1 MIVMKFKRSKKGSG
15 WYSTHWKADQVVEM
29 ESHVIAQMHIL
40 KNKKQGYYDDML
52 LVFKAK
58 DDDSFWE
65 VTNGLKLQDFLNE
78 NYVFAFIKADEE

>member
-1 MIVMKFKRSKKGSG
+1 M
-15 WYSTHWKADQVVEM
+15 
-29 ESHVIAQMHIL
+29 

-78 NYVFAFIKADEE
+78 NYVFAFIKADGE